1 LSRSFRALKLWLSL
15 QVFGLAAFRKAI
27 ARGFELA
34 ELAERELR
42 ARDGWQI
49 LSPAQMATV
58 CFRFGSDNE
67 TQTRLVDLMMEDGFA
82 LLTSTELRG
91 AVALRLC
98 TINPRTTEA
107 DIVGTIDRLDRFAR
121 EL

>member
-1 LSRSFRALKLWLSL
+1 
-15 QVFGLAAFRKAI
+15 
-27 ARGFELA
+27 
-34 ELAERELR
+34 
-42 ARDGWQI
+42 
-49 LSPAQMATV
+49 
-58 CFRFGSDNE
+58 
-67 TQTRLVDLMMEDGFA
+67 MMEDGYA